1 MESLQQFRFSNDL
14 DGDLRQLENRDQL
27 AVAASRMDIL
37 NNRFLSHLLY
47 CFDYPNVTHDYSLKM
62 LMQKKYPL
70 MHELNRFIQHAFA
83 NDLIVK

>member
-62 LMQKKYPL
+62 LMKKK
-70 MHELNRFIQHAFA
+70 EISAHARA
-83 NDLIVK
+83 QPIHTTCIRQ